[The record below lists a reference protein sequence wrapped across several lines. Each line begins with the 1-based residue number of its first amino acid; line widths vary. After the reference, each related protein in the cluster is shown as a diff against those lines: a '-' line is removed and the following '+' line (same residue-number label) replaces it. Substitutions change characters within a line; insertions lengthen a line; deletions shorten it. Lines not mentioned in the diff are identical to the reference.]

1 MKILSYL
8 QYTPP
13 NSNMNN
19 TNFINSHPNTTD
31 ISRSLSDEMKE
42 VINKIDYQNQNNN
55 LAIPY
60 CIRVIFDLARL
71 KAYNKEL

>member
-13 NSNMNN
+13 NSSINN

-31 ISRSLSDEMKE
+31 TGRSLTDEMKE
-42 VINKIDYQNQNNN
+42 VIDKIDYQNQNNN
-55 LAIPY
+55 LAIP
-60 CIRVIFDLARL
+60 
-71 KAYNKEL
+71 